1 MKFGLTHRILTSALA
16 ALGVLAIV
24 LSGALPRVSTV
35 LLLLGLGF
43 ALLATEKFQQSP
55 TARYAAAI
63 VPSVL
68 LGIEFLRLIGGA
80 NLLDLAVEFA
90 AALQIVR
97 LATRRGAMHDQQ
109 VILLALLHLVA
120 GTVLGGGIAYGLC
133 LTGFLVLAP
142 GALVLS
148 HLRREVEGNYRQGA
162 RDRTGLPV
170 DVPRILRSRRV
181 IGPGFLALTCLLS
194 LPIIVFTALLFIMFP
209 RVGLQMLLLQS
220 NKSGRLIGF
229 SDRIDLQ
236 QVGKLREDP
245 TVVLRFRPA
254 HVDGPL
260 EPKKILRLRG
270 SALDEYQGG
279 GQWSRSTSERI
290 PLTRFGSE
298 ITLIR
303 PADPAKDSLLKIELE
318 PFDPTVIFLPPRAVA
333 LRWTNANELGAHRPP
348 PLVKGPEST
357 YRYEAMPDRVLRYE
371 IFIAPATEV
380 IEDTMTGANRERYL
394 QLPKQFPQRIRDLA
408 LQWTAGAT
416 TDDEKARRISRHLET
431 EYRYSLETDSG
442 KSPNPIDHFLFESRQ
457 GHCEFF
463 STAMVLML
471 RSVGVPSRNVTGY
484 VGGTLNRFSGFYAVR
499 QGDAHSWVETFIDR
513 STSGEGKEK
522 VFRGAWMT
530 FDPTPAAGA
539 QPLADHGGLF
549 NILREAFEAVSQ
561 NWDNYVVNYDLQKQI
576 TVFERMRRAIER
588 AKKPSPTAAPS
599 ASSTTSTRKKKLAAG
614 AGATVVLLGVGYYFW
629 RRRRT
634 AATLDA
640 GTAGKARQQRIAT
653 ELWLSLEEALQARGA
668 PRPRNVP
675 PLRFTEQLL
684 AARRDSLAEEAFLLA
699 SRYAEARFGSV
710 PFTPD
715 EQREFSRRV
724 AVLRRGEDSAAA

>member
-24 LSGALPRVSTV
+24 LSGALPRASTF
-35 LLLLGLGF
+35 LLLAGLVF

-55 TARYAAAI
+55 TARYAAAVI
-63 VPSVL
+63 PSVL
-68 LGIEFLRLIGGA
+68 LGVEFLRLIGGA

-133 LTGFLVLAP
+133 LVGFLVLAP

-181 IGPGFLALTCLLS
+181 IGPGFLALTCLLA

-220 NKSGRLIGF
+220 GGRGRLIGF
-229 SDRIDLQ
+229 SDHIDLQ

-254 HVDGPL
+254 NVSGPL
-260 EPKKILRLRG
+260 EAKKVLRLRG

-279 GQWSRSTSERI
+279 GQWSRSTNERV
-290 PLTRFGSE
+290 PMQRFGGD
-298 ITLIR
+298 IALTR
-303 PADPAKDSLLKIELE
+303 PADPNKDTLLRIELE

-333 LRWTNANELGAHRPP
+333 MRWTNGNELGAHRPP
-348 PLVKGPEST
+348 PIVRGPEAT
-357 YRYEAMPDRVLRYE
+357 YRYEASPDRVLRYE
-371 IFIAPATEV
+371 VWIAPPSDSVDETMSEATR
-380 IEDTMTGANRERYL
+380 DRYL
-394 QLPKQFPQRIRDLA
+394 QLPRGFPQRIRDLA
-408 LQWTAGAT
+408 LSWTIGAAS
-416 TDDEKARRISRHLET
+416 DDEKARRISKHLET
-431 EYRYSLETDSG
+431 DFRYSLDTDSG
-442 KSPNPIDHFLFESRQ
+442 HAPNPIDHFLFESRA

-471 RSVGVPSRNVTGY
+471 RSVGVPARNVTGY

-499 QGDAHSWVETFIDR
+499 QGDAHSWVETWIDR
-513 STSGEGKEK
+513 TTTGEGRDRIH
-522 VFRGAWMT
+522 RGGWIT
-530 FDPTPAAGA
+530 FDPTPSAGA
-539 QPLADHGGLF
+539 QPLADRGGVLTL
-549 NILREAFEAVSQ
+549 LREAFEAISQ

-576 TVFERMRRAIER
+576 SVFDKMRRAIER
-588 AKKPSPTAAPS
+588 AKKPAPTVTND
-599 ASSTTSTRKKKLAAG
+599 ASSSGPRKKRIAAG
-614 AGATVVLLGVGYYFW
+614 AGATIVLLGVGYYFW
-629 RRRRT
+629 KRRQNHEPI
-634 AATLDA
+634 DPGNA
-640 GTAGKARQQRIAT
+640 GRVREQRIAT
-653 ELWLSLEEALQARGA
+653 ELWLSLEEALAARGA
-668 PRPRNVP
+668 ARPRNIP
-675 PLRFTEQLL
+675 PLRFTEQLV
-684 AARRDSLAEEAFLLA
+684 ASRKDAVAEEAYRLA
-699 SRYAEARFGSV
+699 VRYTQARFGSV
-710 PFTPD
+710 PFTMD
-715 EQREFSRRV
+715 EQKDFVRRV
-724 AVLRRGEDSAAA
+724 AQLRRGAESAAA